1 MLCENVSRGLAFAQG
16 PPGTGKTYLG
26 VPLAKV
32 ILKHVPNKLI
42 LTAYMTNHALGNF
55 LGDLVKEGITKV
67 ARLGNGS
74 KEDWIGKRT
83 LAPLAKNLKFIYVES
98 LRIGKSYRG
107 HKTP

>member
-1 MLCENVSRGLAFAQG
+1 MLYENVLRGLAFAQG
-16 PPGTGKTYLG
+16 PPSTGKTYLG
-26 VPLAKV
+26 IPLAKV

-42 LTAYMTNHALGNF
+42 LIAYITNYILSNF
-55 LGDLVKEGITKV
+55 LSDLVKEGITKV

-83 LAPLAKNLKFIYVES
+83 LALLAKNLKFIYIKS

-107 HKTP
+107 YKTP